1 MMKGVMMTA
10 MLAVTDIPATGESEP
25 APAKSEP
32 PTGQSEAAQG
42 KTEAGVQVVKSLVSA
57 GKQAYTSPYTV
68 TVKKIEPIQGSNQV
82 RVTFFVTGED
92 EPAHDFTETGSQVV
106 AAFLNAGM
114 HANAA
119 ASSASGAS
127 APPTASVQ
135 KIEAVEGGDDDS
147 DEDSDENSDDDALSG
162 LVADA
167 DAPTTAAGVQ
177 PTAPS
182 AAPTEPTA
190 PQPTSAMTPDAAA
203 GKVPTLPAA
212 APMAGDRPTTSD
224 SSPVQQP
231 GTTLG
236 DVPGEEAAND
246 GPAEHEGP
254 PRKG

>member
-10 MLAVTDIPATGESEP
+10 MLAVTNIPATGESEP

-177 PTAPS
+177 PT
-182 AAPTEPTA
+182 
-190 PQPTSAMTPDAAA
+190 SAMAPDAAA

>member
-10 MLAVTDIPATGESEP
+10 MLAVTNIPATGESEP

-147 DEDSDENSDDDALSG
+147 DEDSDENSDGDALSG

-167 DAPTTAAGVQ
+167 DAPTTAAGV
-177 PTAPS
+177 
-182 AAPTEPTA
+182 
-190 PQPTSAMTPDAAA
+190 QPTSAMTPDAAA

-212 APMAGDRPTTSD
+212 APMAGDRPMTSD